1 MGLPRS
7 PLSARALHAADY
19 AEDEVLF
26 WAFSGPF
33 WGLFWAALL
42 APCCRPQRA
51 QPTRGG
57 GCSTMRC
64 SGCCLG
70 STGCSP
76 RPPHS
81 SGLCDTTK
89 KYEKHT
95 HKNCFLLSLLLQMN
109 TGGGRTVPNYNS
121 AVRPRLGALSE
132 LSTGMSVHHPFLST
146 VMGTRFWVCGS
157 AAVIGGGWL
166 PRAPHC
172 GSAPRRAA
180 GTNTAPSAATAP
192 GGPRRL
198 CLWNPTKPSPPHRV
212 IWAKPAP
219 TCTVVPVLGFVR
231 PLPTP

>member
-1 MGLPRS
+1 
-7 PLSARALHAADY
+7 
-19 AEDEVLF
+19 
-26 WAFSGPF
+26 
-33 WGLFWAALL
+33 
-42 APCCRPQRA
+42 
-51 QPTRGG
+51 
-57 GCSTMRC
+57 MRC

-76 RPPHS
+76 RPQHS

-157 AAVIGGGWL
+157 AAVGGLGGVAATCPAL
-166 PRAPHC
+166 RLRAPACCRHQHC
-172 GSAPRRAA
+172 SFCSHSPRRTEASLSMESHQALPTSQSYLGQTGPHLHCCA
-180 GTNTAPSAATAP
+180 GIGVGEAPSHPTAHI
-192 GGPRRL
+192 L
-198 CLWNPTKPSPPHRV
+198 
-212 IWAKPAP
+212 
-219 TCTVVPVLGFVR
+219 
-231 PLPTP
+231 

>member
-7 PLSARALHAADY
+7 PLSARALRAADY

-76 RPPHS
+76 RPQHS

-157 AAVIGGGWL
+157 AAVGGGGGCHV
-166 PRAPHC
+166 PRTA
-172 GSAPRRAA
+172 APRP
-180 GTNTAPSAATAP
+180 GVLQAPTLLLLQPQPQEDRGVSVYGIP
-192 GGPRRL
+192 
-198 CLWNPTKPSPPHRV
+198 PSPPHLTELFG
-212 IWAKPAP
+212 PN
-219 TCTVVPVLGFVR
+219 R
-231 PLPTP
+231 PPLALLCRHWGW